1 MKGPGGAHSRPKE
14 PHEGHAA
21 AVPASSSGSGGDGSS
36 QSPEKISFDG
46 RDVFPHLDRRPAD
59 REELTTPAPDVA
71 TRWQAGRVTE
81 FVKQDFTGA
90 RFEQVDFSRAWFRN
104 VYFTGA
110 TLRGAWLEDVDIDG
124 EIRNVRINGVDIVP
138 LVEAELNRRYPER
151 TKLDPADADGFRE
164 AWAIIERVWPP
175 TVEQAK
181 RLRPEL
187 LHERVEGEY
196 SFIETL
202 RHLVF
207 ATDAWVRRAIL
218 GLAEP
223 YSPLGLPHDEMEPEP
238 SVPNDPDARP
248 SLDEML
254 DLRADRMRTV
264 HDVIATLTD
273 DMVGGQTDPVPP
285 PGYPPAGSYP
295 VRRCLRAILSEEWLH
310 RLYAER
316 DLSVLEGRG

>member
-1 MKGPGGAHSRPKE
+1 MA
-14 PHEGHAA
+14 
-21 AVPASSSGSGGDGSS
+21 
-36 QSPEKISFDG
+36 
-46 RDVFPHLDRRPAD
+46 
-59 REELTTPAPDVA
+59 
-71 TRWQAGRVTE
+71 E
-81 FVKQDFTGA
+81 FVKQDFSDA

-124 EIRNVRINGVDIVP
+124 EVRNVRINGVDIGP
-138 LVEAELNRRYPER
+138 LVEAELNRRHPER
-151 TKLDPADADGFRE
+151 RKLDPADADGFRE
-164 AWAIIERVWPP
+164 AWAIIEQAWSP
-175 TVEQAK
+175 TIERAK
-181 RLRPEL
+181 RLPPDL
-187 LHERVEGEY
+187 LHQQVQGEY
-196 SFIETL
+196 TFIQTL

-218 GLAEP
+218 GQPDP
-223 YSPLGLPHDEMEPEP
+223 YSPLGLPHDEMEPDP
-238 SVPNDPDARP
+238 SVPNEPDARP

-273 DMVGGQTDPVPP
+273 DALASETDPVPP

-295 VRRCLRAILSEEWLH
+295 VRRCLRAIVTEEWLH

-316 DLSVLEGRG
+316 DLAVLEQQTPLDPP

>member
-1 MKGPGGAHSRPKE
+1 MA
-14 PHEGHAA
+14 
-21 AVPASSSGSGGDGSS
+21 
-36 QSPEKISFDG
+36 
-46 RDVFPHLDRRPAD
+46 
-59 REELTTPAPDVA
+59 
-71 TRWQAGRVTE
+71 E
-81 FVKQDFTGA
+81 FVNRDLSGA
-90 RFEQVDFSRAWFRN
+90 RFERVDFSRAWFRN
-104 VYFTGA
+104 VCFTGA
-110 TLRGAWLEDVDIDG
+110 TVRGAWLEDVDIDG

-151 TKLDPADADGFRE
+151 AKLNPADADGFRE

-175 TVEQAK
+175 TVERAK
-181 RLRPEL
+181 RLPPEL
-187 LHERVEGEY
+187 LHQRVEGEW

-218 GLAEP
+218 AQPEP
-223 YSPLGLPHDEMEPEP
+223 YSPLGLPHDEMEPDP

-254 DLRADRMRTV
+254 ELRADRMRTV
-264 HDVIATLTD
+264 GDVIAKLTD
-273 DMVGGQTDPVPP
+273 DLVGAETDPVPP

-295 VRRCLRAILSEEWLH
+295 VRRCLRAILNEEWLH

-316 DLSVLEGRG
+316 DLAVLDQRG

>member
-1 MKGPGGAHSRPKE
+1 MA
-14 PHEGHAA
+14 
-21 AVPASSSGSGGDGSS
+21 
-36 QSPEKISFDG
+36 
-46 RDVFPHLDRRPAD
+46 
-59 REELTTPAPDVA
+59 
-71 TRWQAGRVTE
+71 E
-81 FVKQDFTGA
+81 FVKQDLSGA

-124 EIRNVRINGVDIVP
+124 EIRNVRINGVDIGP

-151 TKLDPADADGFRE
+151 TKLDPPDADGFRE

-181 RLRPEL
+181 RLPPEL
-187 LHERVEGEY
+187 LHERVEGEW

-202 RHLVF
+202 RHLVA

-218 GLAEP
+218 GLPEP
-223 YSPLGLPHDEMEPEP
+223 YSPLGLPHDEAEPDP

-248 SLDEML
+248 SLNEML
-254 DLRADRMRTV
+254 ELRADRMRTV

-273 DMVGGQTDPVPP
+273 DVLGGQTDPVPP

-295 VRRCLRAILSEEWLH
+295 VRRCLRTIVNEEWLH

-316 DLSVLEGRG
+316 DLAILERRG

>member
-1 MKGPGGAHSRPKE
+1 MA
-14 PHEGHAA
+14 
-21 AVPASSSGSGGDGSS
+21 
-36 QSPEKISFDG
+36 
-46 RDVFPHLDRRPAD
+46 
-59 REELTTPAPDVA
+59 
-71 TRWQAGRVTE
+71 E
-81 FVKQDFTGA
+81 FVKQDFSGA

-151 TKLDPADADGFRE
+151 AKLDPADAAGFRE

-175 TVEQAK
+175 TIERAK
-181 RLRPEL
+181 RLPPEL
-187 LHERVEGEY
+187 LHERVEGEW

-218 GLAEP
+218 GLPEP
-223 YSPLGLPHDEMEPEP
+223 YSPLGSGTTRRSPTRACRTTPTRDRPWTRSSNCAPTACAP
-238 SVPNDPDARP
+238 STTSSRRSPTTWSAAR
-248 SLDEML
+248 LT
-254 DLRADRMRTV
+254 RAAAGSPR
-264 HDVIATLTD
+264 A
-273 DMVGGQTDPVPP
+273 G
-285 PGYPPAGSYP
+285 GYPD
-295 VRRCLRAILSEEWLH
+295 RRCLRTIVNEEWLH

-316 DLSVLEGRG
+316 DLATLGQRVRLNPPPPPAAEQSD

>member
-1 MKGPGGAHSRPKE
+1 MA
-14 PHEGHAA
+14 
-21 AVPASSSGSGGDGSS
+21 
-36 QSPEKISFDG
+36 
-46 RDVFPHLDRRPAD
+46 
-59 REELTTPAPDVA
+59 
-71 TRWQAGRVTE
+71 E
-81 FVKQDFTGA
+81 FVKQDLSGA

-110 TLRGAWLEDVDIDG
+110 TVRGAWLEDVDIDG
-124 EIRNVRINGVDIVP
+124 ELRNVRINGVDIGP
-138 LVEAELNRRYPER
+138 LVEAELNRRHPER
-151 TKLDPADADGFRE
+151 AKLDPADADGFRE

-175 TVEQAK
+175 TIERAR
-181 RLRPEL
+181 RLPPEL
-187 LHERVEGEY
+187 LHERVDGEW

-218 GLAEP
+218 GHPEP

-238 SVPNDPDARP
+238 GVPHDPDARP
-248 SLDEML
+248 SLDEVL

-264 HDVIATLTD
+264 RDLVATLTD
-273 DMVGGQTDPVPP
+273 DVVAGRTDPVPP

-295 VRRCLRAILSEEWLH
+295 VRRCLRAVVTEEWLH

-316 DLSVLEGRG
+316 DLAVLERRG